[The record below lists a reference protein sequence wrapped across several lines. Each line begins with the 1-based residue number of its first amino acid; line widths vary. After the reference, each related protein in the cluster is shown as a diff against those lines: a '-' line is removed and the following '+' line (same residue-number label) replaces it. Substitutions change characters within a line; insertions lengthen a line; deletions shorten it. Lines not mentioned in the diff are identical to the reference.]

1 MLKKQSNITVNFK
14 KLSKK
19 AVIPSYAHP
28 TDAGMDLVAT
38 SMTVTDKFVEY
49 GLGISSSI
57 PEGFVGLIFPNSRI
71 SKYDLSQANCV
82 GVIDSCYRGEWKIRF
97 KVVNKPIVNIV
108 NTVKGWFGIKNVSV
122 ESNYTIDGSKLFQ
135 VGDVVGQ
142 LIVLPYPK
150 VEAVEVSDLD
160 ETDRGDG
167 GFGSTAKITDIDPV
181 VTAEPAQPSPVT
193 EEPKKKSRK
202 RKKKE

>member
-1 MLKKQSNITVNFK
+1 MKKQNNITVNFK

-38 SMTVTDKFVEY
+38 SMSITDKFVEY
-49 GLGISSSI
+49 GLGISSAI
-57 PEGFVGLIFPNSRI
+57 PEGYVGLIFPNSRI
-71 SKYDLSQANCV
+71 SKYDLSLSNSV
-82 GVIDSCYRGEWKIRF
+82 GVIDSCYRGEWKVRF
-97 KVVNKPIVNIV
+97 KVVNKPIVNVV
-108 NTVKGWFGIKNVSV
+108 NTVKGWFGIKDISV
-122 ESNYTIDGSKLFQ
+122 ESNYTIDGAKLFQ

-142 LIVLPYPK
+142 LIILPYPK
-150 VEAVEVSDLD
+150 VEAIEVDELD

-167 GFGSTAKITDIDPV
+167 GFGSTANVSEAEVANIIEPV
-181 VTAEPAQPSPVT
+181 AIA
-193 EEPKKKSRK
+193 EEPKKRPRK

>member
-1 MLKKQSNITVNFK
+1 MKKQNNITVNFK

-19 AVIPSYAHP
+19 AVIPYYEHP

-38 SMTVTDKFVEY
+38 SMSITDKFVEY
-49 GLGISSSI
+49 GLGISSAI
-57 PEGFVGLIFPNSRI
+57 PEGHVGLIFPNSRI
-71 SKYDLSQANCV
+71 SKYDLSLANCV
-82 GVIDSCYRGEWKIRF
+82 GVIDSCYRGEWKVRF
-97 KVVNKPIVNIV
+97 KVVNKPIINVV
-108 NTVKGWFGIKNVSV
+108 NTVKGWLGIKDVSV
-122 ESNYTIDGSKLFQ
+122 ESNYTIDGAKLFQ

-150 VEAVEVSDLD
+150 VEAIEVAELD

-167 GFGSTAKITDIDPV
+167 GFGSTANVSETEVATIIEPV
-181 VTAEPAQPSPVT
+181 FTA
-193 EEPKKKSRK
+193 EEPKKRSRK